1 MQDELCRREEMD
13 REMRQ
18 KALVGNVI
26 VNPYLKPRRVWDLYS
41 NRVVP
46 SWISNTWPKPISHA
60 WVDENDRVNVLT
72 FINGKE
78 WPVPVPKDAN
88 LDLIRIEMLSL
99 GLEYTWLDVLC
110 LRQKEGLRE
119 DLRAEEWKLDVP
131 TIGCIY
137 WADKVV
143 IYLSGLGWPLSLREG
158 DLDSNRCWFRRAWTV
173 QEVRSTDRITAGD
186 TLDGPMQAK
195 PIDNN
200 GNYETD
206 VLTRF
211 HKQLKSLHTGSNMFS
226 VLTAMQDRVST
237 NPVDRVAG
245 LALPLVPRAIPAYY
259 ESKSLEDAWT
269 ALVNTTHRW
278 NRALLLFQ
286 YPRVGLGCK
295 KWRPTWNQVMT
306 ETLPAYVNY
315 FSAVE
320 HDDEMDE
327 DWVEG
332 LCIEKGLLQGLD
344 MPSDEG
350 VDQWGELVVTDAE
363 GMAHTF
369 KIHVTHQLPIPGD
382 MYVLLRSQ
390 DPLNYYEET
399 KQIYWAFG
407 RRMPDQRF
415 EKVSVFMMDDWT
427 EVERLHDLQG
437 VMVKSHNVLV

>member
-1 MQDELCRREEMD
+1 MQDELRRREEKD
-13 REMRQ
+13 RKKRQ
-18 KALVGNVI
+18 DALVGNRI
-26 VNPYLKPRRVWDLYS
+26 VEPFLRPRRVWDLYS

-46 SWISNTWPKPISHA
+46 YWIAKTRPEPISHA
-60 WVDENDRVNVLT
+60 WVDENDRVNALT
-72 FINGKE
+72 LINGKE

-110 LRQKEGLRE
+110 LRQKDGLRE

-131 TIGCIY
+131 TIGYIY
-137 WADKVV
+137 WRIQVV
-143 IYLSGLGWPLSLREG
+143 IYLSGLGQPLSLREG
-158 DLDSNRCWFRRAWTV
+158 DLDSDRCWFRRAWTV
-173 QEVRSTDRITAGD
+173 QEVGPTWRIIAGD
-186 TLDGPMQAK
+186 TPDGPLQAE

-211 HKQLKSLHTGSNMFS
+211 HKQLKSLHTGKDIFS

-245 LALPLVPRAIPAYY
+245 LALPLGPRTIPAYY

-269 ALVNTTHRW
+269 ALVNTQHTFHRG
-278 NRALLLFQ
+278 LLLFQ
-286 YPRVGLGCK
+286 YPGVGLGCK

-306 ETLPAYVNY
+306 ETLPAYVY
-315 FSAVE
+315 YYGEVK

-344 MPSDEG
+344 MPSNEG
-350 VDQWGELVVTDAE
+350 VDQCGELVVTDAE

-369 KIHVTHQLPIPGD
+369 KIHVTHQLLIPGD
-382 MYVLLRSQ
+382 MYVLLRS
-390 DPLNYYEET
+390 PYPYNYYEER

-415 EKVSVFMMDDWT
+415 KKVSVFMMDDWT
-427 EVERLHDLQG
+427 EVKRLHDLQG
-437 VMVKSHNVLV
+437 VMVKSRNVLV